1 MKSSLVGELL
11 VYAPGRTLW
20 PLTHRFSSPGCRF
33 IGVAARAGIGD
44 FVFVGHRRSDEIE
57 SVRAHERAGDGD
69 FDFGH
74 VAGDALAAGG
84 TGFVMRVRFERGG
97 ARAVA

>member
-1 MKSSLVGELL
+1 M
-11 VYAPGRTLW
+11 
-20 PLTHRFSSPGCRF
+20 
-33 IGVAARAGIGD
+33 AACAGIGD
-44 FVFVGHRRSDEIE
+44 FVFVGHRGSDEIE

-74 VAGDALAAGG
+74 VAGDALASGRSLL
-84 TGFVMRVRFERGG
+84 VMRVFFESSG